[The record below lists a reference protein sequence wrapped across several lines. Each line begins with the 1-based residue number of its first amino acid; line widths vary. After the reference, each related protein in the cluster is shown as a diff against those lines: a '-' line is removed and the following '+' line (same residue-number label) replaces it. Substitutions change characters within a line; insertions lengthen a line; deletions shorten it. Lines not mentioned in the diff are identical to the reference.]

1 MKGLVKLTPESLID
15 LNNQCI
21 DYVKNFDL
29 YTNERKRTERRFSWL
44 NIKSIEHVY
53 YDAPFWYQYKS
64 GLIDH
69 FYGLYKMYCQAVK
82 NGDEIWLSEIS
93 YKHMCLLKDGS
104 DKANP
109 IFIMN
114 Y

>member
-15 LNNQCI
+15 LNNKCI
-21 DYVKNFDL
+21 NYIQDFDL
-29 YTNERKRTERRFSWL
+29 YTEENKRTMQKFSWSKL
-44 NIKSIEHVY
+44 RKIDHVY

-64 GLIDH
+64 GLVDH
-69 FYGLYKMYCQAVK
+69 FYGLYKMYCQAVE
-82 NGDEIWLSEIS
+82 NNDEIWLSELS